1 MKGITI
7 RIVKSKLSTDKDKK
21 LTRKF
26 CKFIESYKNA
36 STKIYIYR
44 YIRNFGISICKFKL
58 YNLLR

>member
-7 RIVKSKLSTDKDKK
+7 LIVKSKLSTDKDKK

-36 STKIYIYR
+36 STKIYIYIDILESLVIQ
-44 YIRNFGISICKFKL
+44 YAS
-58 YNLLR
+58 